1 MVPADSGRKLAA
13 SDLVFLG
20 VTRPLRYFEPGSPV
34 EVTTRTLHGRLLLR
48 PGAALTDIIHGVLGR
63 AQALYGLHIHA
74 YVFLSNHYHL
84 LCSPTD
90 PQQLARFMCFLNSNV
105 AREAGRL
112 YAWKEKFWSRR
123 YQAIPVSGE
132 PAAQIGRL
140 KYLLAHGVKEGF
152 VSTPSHWPGAHCVD
166 ALLQGKPLHGLWF
179 DRSAEYEA
187 RRRGIEVS
195 SRDFASEQTVVLTP
209 LPCWQHSSEAE
220 VRTRIADLVRD
231 IERDA
236 RRLQRATGR
245 EPLGADAVQRQNPHQ
260 EPARLK
266 RSPAPLVHAA
276 SKRARRA
283 FLDAYR
289 IFVSAYRRAA
299 ERLRCGDLS
308 ASFPEY
314 SFPPPLPFARGPAI
328 ATAY

>member
-1 MVPADSGRKLAA
+1 M
-13 SDLVFLG
+13 
-20 VTRPLRYFEPGSPV
+20 TRRLRYFEPGSLV

-63 AQALYGLHIHA
+63 AQALYSLRIHA

-90 PQQLARFMCFLNSNV
+90 PQQLARFMCFLNSNL

-112 YAWKEKFWSRR
+112 HAWKEKFWSRR

-132 PAAQIGRL
+132 LAAQIARL

-152 VSTPSHWPGAHCVD
+152 VSTPADWPGAHCID
-166 ALLQGKPLHGLWF
+166 AFLHGRPLRGLWF

-187 RRRGIEVS
+187 ERRGLEVS
-195 SRDFASEQTVVLTP
+195 SRNFASDQTVVLTP
-209 LPCWQHSSEAE
+209 LPCWSHLGEEE
-220 VRTRIADLVRD
+220 VRTHIADLLRD
-231 IERDA
+231 IERGA
-236 RRLQRATGR
+236 RRLQRATDR
-245 EPLGADAVQRQNPHQ
+245 EPLGADAIQRQNPHQ
-260 EPARLK
+260 EPVRLK
-266 RSPAPLVHAA
+266 RSPAPLVHAVT
-276 SKRARRA
+276 KRARRA
-283 FLDAYR
+283 FLEAYR

-299 ERLRCGDLS
+299 ERLRGGDLS

-328 ATAY
+328 TTAY